1 MYYDKRIRYL
11 SYYESDIKL
20 QNAGYVKFQVRDSLC
35 QMIVYVK
42 GPRLMGSG
50 EAAVYLLS
58 RKQGQTEGDG
68 FFMGRKDSRL
78 QKHLLGNLNIYNGQ
92 GHCAVRMNAEN
103 MADSGLRYDEICGIR
118 LELHEYQYLE
128 SQWSVVNFMPERQRA
143 DNSENAGYRLREPQG
158 GRRVE
163 EERRGA
169 VGSSNGRRWQRP
181 LSAMREEWPGER
193 KDSGEK
199 ASVEEEPVKV
209 DLIVTPVSEN
219 LRVEKLVK
227 EELLQEEMRE
237 AETWVELP
245 ERAEQEEAE
254 NVLTEV
260 EDSMQG
266 MLEREVRREEARSG
280 GRMPS
285 VQTEQ
290 VMPSAGSV
298 QEEQAEQTGKVMSS
312 ARDAQEEQ
320 AEQIEQTGQVISS
333 ARDVQEEQAEQTE
346 QTGQVMP
353 SAGSVQEE
361 RTEQTR
367 QPELQTESRQ
377 KEKVPGLRQGGR
389 EEQAEQLP
397 GMETLQEA
405 VDLDPGPEMQLSEQE
420 LQTDKWE
427 QLRKTF
433 PVVHPIREEEEYLK
447 IAPKDF
453 VIFTEKY
460 QELVHNSFLLHGYY
474 NYKHLILGKKEKEGR
489 VIYYLG
495 VPGTF
500 HEREKTVAVMFG
512 FEAFDGRREP
522 AENGDFGYY
531 LRRVEI

>member
-58 RKQGQTEGDG
+58 RKQEQPDGDG
-68 FFMGRKDSRL
+68 FYMGRKDSRL
-78 QKHLLGNLNIYNGQ
+78 QKHLLGNLTIYNGQ

-103 MADSGLRYDEICGIR
+103 MADSGLRYDEICGIKI
-118 LELHEYQYLE
+118 ELHEYQYLE
-128 SQWSVVNFMPERQRA
+128 SQWSVVNFMPQRKRA
-143 DNSENAGYRLREPQG
+143 DNSENVGYRLREPQSDG
-158 GRRVE
+158 RGTEEGRR
-163 EERRGA
+163 
-169 VGSSNGRRWQRP
+169 GSAGNNTGRRWQSP
-181 LSAMREEWPGER
+181 QGGMREEWPDRR

-199 ASVEEEPVKV
+199 TLTEKEPVKV

-227 EELLQEEMRE
+227 EEATQEEITETE
-237 AETWVELP
+237 A
-245 ERAEQEEAE
+245 R
-254 NVLTEV
+254 TEV
-260 EDSMQG
+260 VYKVADDLPIEEEDSMQG

-280 GRMPS
+280 GM
-285 VQTEQ
+285 
-290 VMPSAGSV
+290 MPSAQIEQTGKEMSSAKST
-298 QEEQAEQTGKVMSS
+298 QEEQAEQTGQTERVISSVGSIQEEQPEQIERTGQMISS
-312 ARDAQEEQ
+312 AGSAQEEQ
-320 AEQIEQTGQVISS
+320 PERFRQTEQQIQNRQSEQQAETG
-333 ARDVQEEQAEQTE
+333 QEEQI
-346 QTGQVMP
+346 VW
-353 SAGSVQEE
+353 
-361 RTEQTR
+361 
-367 QPELQTESRQ
+367 
-377 KEKVPGLRQGGR
+377 LRQNGG
-389 EEQAEQLP
+389 EEQPKQPLSE
-397 GMETLQEA
+397 ESLQEA
-405 VDLDPGPEMQLSEQE
+405 ADLNTEPEIQPSEQE
-420 LQTDKWE
+420 LQPDKWE

-512 FEAFDGRREP
+512 FEAFDGKREP